1 MTTQELLNGKE
12 NAIKT
17 LNELK
22 SEALLLIDYID
33 MALNE
38 IDNVKT
44 TDEAYEVDDKFN
56 EKVENN
62 LIYIEII

>member
-44 TDEAYEVDDKFN
+44 TDEAYEFDDKFN
-56 EKVENN
+56 KKVENN
-62 LIYIEII
+62 LTYIEII

>member
-38 IDNVKT
+38 INNVKT
-44 TDEAYEVDDKFN
+44 TDEAYEFDDKFN

>member
-1 MTTQELLNGKE
+1 MTTQELSNGKE

-44 TDEAYEVDDKFN
+44 TDEAYEFDDKFN
-56 EKVENN
+56 EKVKNN

>member
-17 LNELK
+17 LNELN

-44 TDEAYEVDDKFN
+44 TDEAYEFDDKFN

>member
-44 TDEAYEVDDKFN
+44 TDEAYEFDDKFN

>member
-22 SEALLLIDYID
+22 SEALVLIDYID

-44 TDEAYEVDDKFN
+44 TDEAYEFDDKFN

>member
-1 MTTQELLNGKE
+1 MTSQELLNGKE

-22 SEALLLIDYID
+22 GEALLLIDYID
-33 MALNE
+33 MALND

-44 TDEAYEVDDKFN
+44 TDEAYMFDNNFYK
-56 EKVENN
+56 KVENT
-62 LIYIEII
+62 LTYIKIN

>member
-1 MTTQELLNGKE
+1 MTSQELLNGKE

-22 SEALLLIDYID
+22 GEALLLIDYID
-33 MALNE
+33 MALDD

-44 TDEAYEVDDKFN
+44 TDEAYMFDNNFYK
-56 EKVENN
+56 KVENT
-62 LIYIEII
+62 LTYIKIN